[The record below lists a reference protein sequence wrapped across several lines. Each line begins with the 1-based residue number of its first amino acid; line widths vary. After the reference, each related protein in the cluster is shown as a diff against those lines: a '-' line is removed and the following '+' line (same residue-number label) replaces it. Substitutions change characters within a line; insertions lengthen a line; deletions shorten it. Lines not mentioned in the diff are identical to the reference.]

1 MKAHI
6 PTKQEIEAK
15 LELDEILRLNKLWI
29 YTIGRCVRISKERLR
44 DLYANVCQMAGDIYE
59 DPELWIRVD
68 EYILGELKLTEGF
81 EPEDYNEREWVA
93 EQKHKEH
100 HKKWRIDK

>member
-6 PTKQEIEAK
+6 STKQEIEAK

-59 DPELWIRVD
+59 DPELWVRVD
-68 EYILGELKLTEGF
+68 EYIFDQLELIEAF
-81 EPEDYNEREWVA
+81 EPEDYEEREWVA

-100 HKKWRIDK
+100 HKKWRV